1 MTGNTENLY
10 SQEYF
15 EYLRNRGSLRKFIR
29 KFYLRD
35 IRKYCMG
42 KSIDFGCGTGELLAM
57 LPTGSVGFEI
67 NQVAVDFCKSL
78 GLDVRLYHPAED
90 DYRFEMFTKDGYN
103 TFTMNH
109 VLEHLENS
117 YAIIQKIFES
127 CNRLG
132 IKRIVFT
139 VPGLKGFR
147 SDKTHIT
154 FIDKKYF
161 ENNGLLGNKYYRLII
176 SKYFPVNSAKFSHY
190 FTHNELRLVFD
201 KRND

>member
-1 MTGNTENLY
+1 MIGDTEQLY

-29 KFYLRD
+29 RFYLRD

-42 KSIDFGCGTGELLAM
+42 KTIDFGCGTGELLSM
-57 LPTGSVGFEI
+57 LPAGSVGLEI
-67 NQVAVDFCKSL
+67 NRVAVEFCKSQ
-78 GLDVRLYHPAED
+78 GLDVRQYHLGED
-90 DYRFEMFTKDGYN
+90 DYRFEMITKGDYN

-109 VLEHLENS
+109 VLEHIENS
-117 YAIIQKIFES
+117 NAIIQKIFES

-139 VPGLKGFR
+139 VPGHKGFR

-161 ENNGLLGNKYYRLII
+161 ENNGLLDNKYYHLII
-176 SKYFPVNSAKFSHY
+176 SKYFPVNSAKFSRY

>member
-1 MTGNTENLY
+1 MIENTEKLY

-15 EYLRNRGSLRKFIR
+15 EYLRNRSSLRKFIR

-35 IRKYCMG
+35 IRKYCIG
-42 KSIDFGCGTGELLAM
+42 KSIDFGCGTGELLSM
-57 LPTGSVGFEI
+57 LPTASVGFEI
-67 NQVAVDFCKSL
+67 NQVAVDFCKSY
-78 GLDVRLYHPAED
+78 GLDVKLYNLVKD
-90 DYRFEMFTKDGYN
+90 DYRLEMIAKGEYK

-117 YAIIQKIFES
+117 YAIIQRIFES

-139 VPGLKGFR
+139 VPGHKGFR
-147 SDKTHIT
+147 LDKTHQT
-154 FIDKKYF
+154 FIDRKYF
-161 ENNGLLGNKYYRLII
+161 ENYGLLDDKYYNLNF
-176 SKYFPVNSAKFSHY
+176 SKYFPVNWAKFGRY